1 MKKRIVDQNYVV
13 FIDWGTTNFR
23 AYKFDLNKN
32 KILQKIEKNQGIS
45 NIKNKKEYIN
55 IILHTLKKFNL
66 NKNQNILMAGMVG
79 SKKGLFEVPYVSV
92 PTTLKQISS
101 KIILKNFLNIDL
113 RIVPGLVYKK
123 NDFYDVLRGE
133 ETLAIGAINKLN
145 IKKKCYLCCPG
156 THSKWISIRNNKI
169 LFFSSYM
176 SGELYSAILK
186 CTILSQ
192 SLNINSSKFSKKY
205 FLKGLDLIKKK
216 NSLPNILFKVRTMD
230 LFNQA
235 NSTQR
240 NSFLSGAIIG
250 LEIDHIS
257 RKKDLY
263 KSSVVLVS
271 SGHLTKLYLISL
283 NFYKIKFSLVNA
295 DECFI
300 SGIKKIYES
309 NH

>member
-1 MKKRIVDQNYVV
+1 
-13 FIDWGTTNFR
+13 
-23 AYKFDLNKN
+23 
-32 KILQKIEKNQGIS
+32 
-45 NIKNKKEYIN
+45 
-55 IILHTLKKFNL
+55 
-66 NKNQNILMAGMVG
+66 
-79 SKKGLFEVPYVSV
+79 
-92 PTTLKQISS
+92 
-101 KIILKNFLNIDL
+101 
-113 RIVPGLVYKK
+113 
-123 NDFYDVLRGE
+123 
-133 ETLAIGAINKLN
+133 
-145 IKKKCYLCCPG
+145 
-156 THSKWISIRNNKI
+156 
-169 LFFSSYM
+169 M

-192 SLNINSSKFSKKY
+192 SLNINSSNFSKKY

-263 KSSVVLVS
+263 KSSVVLLS